1 MAVTVQVLRWC
12 DGSYL
17 EDQDHWWLS
26 GIHRDVWLYRKP
38 AAHIAD
44 YEAAL
49 QLTASGGTSSAARSQ
64 AHSSSVPGYVAE
76 LCVRVLVRT
85 PPAWRRMEAA
95 AEDGACL
102 ALRATL
108 LSAEGEEVLVATS
121 AAWTGGDL
129 GGDSGGDTG
138 GDSGGDS
145 GAPAN
150 ACIAAARSVA
160 EEAGF
165 GGGLR
170 RPEP

>member
-49 QLTASGGTSSAARSQ
+49 HLTASGGASSAARSQ

-85 PPAWRRMEAA
+85 PPAWRRMQAE
-95 AEDGACL
+95 EDGACL

>member
-49 QLTASGGTSSAARSQ
+49 HLTASGGTSSAARSQ

-85 PPAWRRMEAA
+85 PPAWRRMEA